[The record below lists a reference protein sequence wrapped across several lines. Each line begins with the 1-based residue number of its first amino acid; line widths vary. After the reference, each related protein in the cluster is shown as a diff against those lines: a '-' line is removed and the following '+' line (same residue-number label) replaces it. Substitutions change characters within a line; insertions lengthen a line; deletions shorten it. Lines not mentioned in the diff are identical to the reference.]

1 MNSTAQTI
9 NFSIKSSLLN
19 KLEAFRLIKN
29 LSESEIETLEI
40 ISNDKNLILRSME
53 DSKSRKTHPIR
64 SILD

>member
-19 KLEAFRLIKN
+19 QLEAFRLIKN